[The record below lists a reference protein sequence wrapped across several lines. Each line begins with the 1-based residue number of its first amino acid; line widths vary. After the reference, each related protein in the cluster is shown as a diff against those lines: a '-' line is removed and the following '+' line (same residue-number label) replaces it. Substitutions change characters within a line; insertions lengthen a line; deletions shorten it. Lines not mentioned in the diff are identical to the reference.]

1 MPPTPTTDAAVDRP
15 LPVCRRRD
23 LVVQPLWFSQ
33 RRKWVVKDPLALAY
47 YYFSDEEH
55 AVVELLDGQAS
66 LAEIQ
71 TRFEQRFA
79 PQRLP
84 IPRLQAFVV
93 ELHKSGLV

>member
-47 YYFSDEEH
+47 YYFSDEDSTSVDPFPQDMLVYIWANSNYSDVM
-55 AVVELLDGQAS
+55 AVKLDDIG
-66 LAEIQ
+66 EI
-71 TRFEQRFA
+71 ES
-79 PQRLP
+79 P
-84 IPRLQAFVV
+84 
-93 ELHKSGLV
+93 E